1 MVFLKILALT
11 SEAYLEHSRTSKME
25 LLVNRYLGLHV
36 INIHTHNHGQN
47 ILRLFDVLPNFL
59 SPRVKRRVII
69 SYKDALY
76 ELPRELPNDLTFT
89 ISEK

>member
-25 LLVNRYLGLHV
+25 LLVNRYLALHV
-36 INIHTHNHGQN
+36 INIHTNNHGHN
-47 ILRLFDVLPNFL
+47 VLRLFDVLPNFL
-59 SPRVKRRVII
+59 SPQVKRRVII

-76 ELPRELPNDLTFT
+76 ELPRELPNDLTFR
-89 ISEK
+89 IFGK